1 MSNKYDIVIIGA
13 GPSGVFLAYELIKLN
28 SNKKVLIVEQGKKVE
43 NRMCPIEKTNKCMKC
58 KPFCNITSGFSGA
71 GAFSDGKLLS
81 YHLSLYNENDDNI
94 YLGGNS
100 GSYIKKYLTPDEIKK
115 LLDYTDKIYLDF
127 GADPKLEGM
136 EYREEIKKL
145 QAKAKKEDLDLIDI
159 PIRHL
164 GTEKAHELYT
174 KIEKYL
180 LDHGVEIKFETT
192 VHDLIIENNE
202 IKGVE
207 VKPSA
212 HAFDDEYASEKIYA
226 DKVVLGV
233 GRKGAAWLTKM
244 CELHGIEQKTGP
256 VDIGI
261 RYELPD
267 EIMKDINKY
276 MYEGK
281 VIGRPGPFKDK
292 VRTFCQNPSG
302 FVATEVYDDNL
313 TLVNGHSY
321 KEKKSTNTNLA
332 ILVSHNFNY
341 PFNKPIDYGMNV
353 AKNLNE
359 IGAGNIVVQRL
370 GDIFRGKRTWDEEL
384 KRNKVVPTLKTA
396 VAGDITYALGY
407 RTMTDILQFIK
418 AMDKFVEGFAD
429 PANLLY
435 GPEIKF
441 YSNGLIL
448 DETFQTSIKN
458 LYSIGDGGGL
468 TTGLMMASCSG
479 VQLARIFS
487 KM

>member
-1 MSNKYDIVIIGA
+1 MANKYDIVIIGA
-13 GPSGVFLAYELIKLN
+13 GPSGVFLAYELIRKN
-28 SNKKVLIVEQGKKVE
+28 ANKKVLIVEQGKRVE
-43 NRMCPIEKTNKCMKC
+43 DRACPIEKVNKCMRC

-81 YHLSLYNENDDNI
+81 YHLSLFNEKDDDF
-94 YLGGNS
+94 YLGGNK
-100 GSYIKKYLTPDEIKK
+100 GSYIKKYLTTDEIKA

-127 GADPKLEGM
+127 GADTKLEGI
-136 EYREEIKKL
+136 EHRDEIEKL

-164 GTEKAHELYT
+164 GTEKAHELYA

-180 LDHGVEIKFETT
+180 LDNSIDIMFETT
-192 VHDLIIENNE
+192 VDDLIIEAGE
-202 IKGVE
+202 IKGVN
-207 VKPSA
+207 VKPSSK
-212 HAFDDEYASEKIYA
+212 AFDEDYQAETILA

-244 CELHGIEQKTGP
+244 CKKHNIDQKSGP

-267 EIMKDINKY
+267 EIMKDINTY

-302 FVATEVYDDNL
+302 FVATEVYDNNL

-332 ILVSHNFNY
+332 ILVSHNFQY
-341 PFNKPIDYGMNV
+341 PFDKPIDYGMNV
-353 AKNLNE
+353 ARNLNE
-359 IGAGNIVVQRL
+359 IGNGNIVVQRL
-370 GDIFRGKRTWDEEL
+370 GDIFRGKRTWEHEL
-384 KRNKVVPTLKTA
+384 ETNKVVPTLKTA

-407 RTMTDILQFIK
+407 RTMTDILEFIK
-418 AMDKFVEGFAD
+418 SMDKFVEGFAD

-441 YSNGLIL
+441 YSNGLVL
-448 DETFQTSIKN
+448 DDKFQTSIKN

-479 VQLARIFS
+479 VQLARFFCE
-487 KM
+487 